1 MSPIRPSHFLPPPRA
16 ATTFAPTRVSFVNA
30 PTQPTATVSKGA
42 QFEVMVPAGYNLK
55 EAAGARQLSSSTLV
69 ASPVPGRGG
78 KQGPVGEVQLVMFQA
93 SRTESAGSLTF
104 VKEENIG
111 RGGRPMATD
120 VMSFA
125 LVLK

>member
-1 MSPIRPSHFLPPPRA
+1 
-16 ATTFAPTRVSFVNA
+16 
-30 PTQPTATVSKGA
+30 
-42 QFEVMVPAGYNLK
+42 
-55 EAAGARQLSSSTLV
+55 
-69 ASPVPGRGG
+69 
-78 KQGPVGEVQLVMFQA
+78 MFQA